1 MSSFMDKVQAVE
13 NKFMDLEQQISD
25 PSVIARQDEW
35 QKLTKE
41 HASLMPIVETFRKYK
56 DITSTI
62 DGDKEIIDDP
72 DSDDDLIAMAKEEMN
87 GLTKEQADLEDQLH
101 VLMLPKDPRDDK
113 NVIMEIRAGAGG
125 DEAALFAG
133 DLFRMYMKYIEKQPG
148 WKTSIIS
155 SNAPELGG
163 FKEVVF
169 SVEGSGVYG
178 KLKYESGVHR
188 VQRVPVTEAGGRI
201 HTSTATVAVLPEAE
215 GLRPRDGGALEGKGG
230 GKLTVIAVSAQGGL
244 FHALQTALSRTNGQF
259 CVIGDHHGGVSA
271 GSGAALL
278 NAVCG
283 LHGGAGDI
291 RLVEVEGD
299 GIVQIGPEGIG
310 IDAFTVCLVRDPAAA
325 LHRAKR
331 KQRKIRLPLCQ
342 RQVGAGDPQ
351 REAEAEHRGQ
361 GTQQGG
367 EPEAAVQAEQA
378 ACGGDRA
385 GEPAA
390 QTALEDQNCGRIG
403 AVSAEIQQTG

>member
-215 GLRPRDGGALEGKGG
+215 DVEIDLNMDDVRVDYFRA
-230 GKLTVIAVSAQGGL
+230 
-244 FHALQTALSRTNGQF
+244 
-259 CVIGDHHGGVSA
+259 
-271 GSGAALL
+271 SGAGGQHVNKTSSAVRMTHIPTGMVVECQDERSQLENRAKALRVLKARLLDQAQQKADAELTEERRSQVGTGDRSERVRTYNFPQGRVTDHRINLTLYKLDNIL
-278 NAVCG
+278 N
-283 LHGGAGDI
+283 GDI
-291 RLVEVEGD
+291 DEF
-299 GIVQIGPEGIG
+299 IQ
-310 IDAFTVCLVRDPAAA
+310 A
-325 LHRAKR
+325 LAEARRAELMK
-331 KQRKIRLPLCQ
+331 
-342 RQVGAGDPQ
+342 
-351 REAEAEHRGQ
+351 EAEDE
-361 GTQQGG
+361 
-367 EPEAAVQAEQA
+367 
-378 ACGGDRA
+378 
-385 GEPAA
+385 
-390 QTALEDQNCGRIG
+390 
-403 AVSAEIQQTG
+403 

>member
-215 GLRPRDGGALEGKGG
+215 DVEIDLNMDDVRVDYFRA
-230 GKLTVIAVSAQGGL
+230 
-244 FHALQTALSRTNGQF
+244 
-259 CVIGDHHGGVSA
+259 
-271 GSGAALL
+271 SGAGGQHVNKTSSAVRMTHIPTGMVVECQDERSQLENRAKAPRVLKARLL
-278 NAVCG
+278 DQAQQKADAELTEERRSQVGTGDRSERIRTYNFPQGRVTDHRIN
-283 LHGGAGDI
+283 LTLYKLDNILNGDI
-291 RLVEVEGD
+291 DEF
-299 GIVQIGPEGIG
+299 IQ
-310 IDAFTVCLVRDPAAA
+310 A
-325 LHRAKR
+325 LAEARRAELMK
-331 KQRKIRLPLCQ
+331 
-342 RQVGAGDPQ
+342 
-351 REAEAEHRGQ
+351 EAEDE
-361 GTQQGG
+361 
-367 EPEAAVQAEQA
+367 
-378 ACGGDRA
+378 
-385 GEPAA
+385 
-390 QTALEDQNCGRIG
+390 
-403 AVSAEIQQTG
+403 

>member
-41 HASLMPIVETFRKYK
+41 HASLMPIVETFRKYE

-72 DSDDDLIAMAKEEMN
+72 DSDNDLIAMAKEEMN

-215 GLRPRDGGALEGKGG
+215 DVEIDLNMDDVRVDYFRA
-230 GKLTVIAVSAQGGL
+230 
-244 FHALQTALSRTNGQF
+244 
-259 CVIGDHHGGVSA
+259 
-271 GSGAALL
+271 SGAGGQHVNKTSSAVRMTHIPTGMVVECQDERSQLENRAKALRVLKARLLDQAQQKADAELTEERRSQVGTGDRSERIRTYNFPQGRVTDHRINLTLYKLDNIL
-278 NAVCG
+278 N
-283 LHGGAGDI
+283 GDI
-291 RLVEVEGD
+291 DEF
-299 GIVQIGPEGIG
+299 IQ
-310 IDAFTVCLVRDPAAA
+310 A
-325 LHRAKR
+325 LAEARRAELMK
-331 KQRKIRLPLCQ
+331 
-342 RQVGAGDPQ
+342 
-351 REAEAEHRGQ
+351 EAEDE
-361 GTQQGG
+361 
-367 EPEAAVQAEQA
+367 
-378 ACGGDRA
+378 
-385 GEPAA
+385 
-390 QTALEDQNCGRIG
+390 
-403 AVSAEIQQTG
+403 